1 MDQTLVTGLL
11 SIATVASSAV
21 VGVFSFAAKR
31 HVANFD
37 RLTDNDT
44 KKTEHLGAL
53 VMAVQSHAVRLESI
67 EATIVDGRQSK
78 ATDAQN
84 EATAVMKTTIALVT
98 GKHAAVD
105 AERADLMRDDREVE
119 LPSARGRSGSRAR

>member
-1 MDQTLVTGLL
+1 MDTTLVTGLL
-11 SIATVASSAV
+11 TIASAASTAV
-21 VGVFSFAAKR
+21 VGVFSFAARR

-37 RLTDNDT
+37 KLTENDT

-84 EATAVMKTTIALVT
+84 EATTVMKTTIALVT
-98 GKHAAVD
+98 GQHAAVT
-105 AERADLMRDDREVE
+105 AERVEFPEDRAEE
-119 LPSARGRSGSRAR
+119 PRPGRARVPSRAR